1 MMQADWR
8 TIVVEQLEMLASFD
22 AQLEYDRN
30 VSHVD
35 VSQELVEGWFSDS
48 YHPTD
53 TAFRQCFSHEEL
65 EELDEFHATFDRALM
80 ALPASQG
87 SMVSWQ
93 QTAPWTKVRDQAVR
107 TLQKLLV

>member
-22 AQLEYDRN
+22 AQMAYERN

-53 TAFRQCFSHEEL
+53 TAFRQCFSLEEL
-65 EELDEFHATFDRALM
+65 EDLDEFHAMFDKALTV
-80 ALPASQG
+80 LPSSHG
-87 SMVSWQ
+87 SIVSWQ
-93 QTAPWTKVRDQAVR
+93 KTAPWIDVRDQAVR